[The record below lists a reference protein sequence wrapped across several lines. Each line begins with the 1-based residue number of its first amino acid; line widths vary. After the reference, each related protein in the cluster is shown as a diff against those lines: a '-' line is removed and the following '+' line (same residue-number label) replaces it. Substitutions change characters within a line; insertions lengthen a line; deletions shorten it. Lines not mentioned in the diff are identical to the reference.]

1 MTEKHTDYPLVRIE
15 LRNSEREYLAKLIT
29 REFQA
34 QVREEP
40 TVQLAMLVQL
50 GRKFGASVR

>member
-1 MTEKHTDYPLVRIE
+1 MTENHTDYPLVTIE
-15 LRNSEREYLAKLIT
+15 LRNSERQYLAKLIT

-50 GRKFGASVR
+50 GRKLGASVR